1 MKKQALFLL
10 LIGMLAG
17 MLFLSSC
24 SFPADTKQDGAGST
38 AATSGDRTA
47 ETRKAEKEL
56 EESKKPTE
64 SEKKATGG
72 ERLAITLYYQDAE
85 GYVIPATRRVMKQE
99 GIARAALN
107 GLIDSAANREELE
120 YFGLYPVLPAGTQ
133 IFGINL
139 KDGVAVVDF
148 DKKLLEY
155 KDRVAERNIISSIVY
170 TLTEFRTIKGVK
182 ILVNGYA
189 KDKLQYGTVVSG
201 ILNRDNVLINAD
213 RVNLKEGMR
222 KADAYLFKKVKED
235 CAYILPLS
243 VEYEI
248 LGNSGLPG
256 KIVYLL
262 TKAYPD
268 GRLYSEVPSSASL
281 IGSSISKGLLT
292 LNFDGGILDYG
303 GRAREEGIIKQILYS
318 MKQVEGVEKIKLLV
332 NGRVASLPEGTD
344 VSKEMPAP
352 KEINDLIDA
361 AEK

>member
-1 MKKQALFLL
+1 MKKLVLFLL
-10 LIGMLAG
+10 VMGMLG
-17 MLFLSSC
+17 FSSC
-24 SFPADTKQDGAGST
+24 SFPEDAKPDSAGGT
-38 AATSGDRTA
+38 AATSGGGTA
-47 ETRKAEKEL
+47 ETQNTEKEL
-56 EESKKPTE
+56 EESKKPTGT
-64 SEKKATGG
+64 EKRAIGG
-72 ERLAITLYYQDAE
+72 ERLSITLYYQDGD
-85 GYVIPATRRVMKQE
+85 GYVIPATRRVVKQE
-99 GIARAALN
+99 GIAKAALN
-107 GLIDSAANREELE
+107 GLIDSAANREELM
-120 YFGLYPVLPAGTQ
+120 YFGLHPVLPAGTQ
-133 IFGINL
+133 VFGINL

-155 KDRVAERNIISSIVY
+155 KDRIAERNIISSIVY
-170 TLTEFRTIKGVK
+170 TLTEFKTIKGVK

-201 ILNRDNVLINAD
+201 ILNRDNVLINAE

-256 KIVYLL
+256 KIVQLL
-262 TKAYPD
+262 TKAWQD
-268 GRLYSEVPSSASL
+268 DRLYSEVPSSASL

-303 GRAREEGIIKQILYS
+303 GQAREEGIIKQILYS
-318 MKQVEGVEKIKLLV
+318 MKQVEGVEKVKLLV

-352 KEINDLIDA
+352 KEINDVIDVIEA
-361 AEK
+361 H